1 MKKLSL
7 FIVVFAIF
15 GLNEA
20 MGQWETNGTH
30 INNTNTGNVGIGTSS
45 PGYLLHVSKNMVS
58 PSIRIQN
65 SGGVGGAAFEMF
77 DQFSGANWKF
87 KATNA
92 GGFKIRDH
100 ANSLDVFVVEP
111 NSASNSIYIKSGGNI
126 GIGTMTPSAELEV
139 AGRISIINTGGSVF
153 LGYNAGLNDDLSN
166 NNNTAIGTSAL
177 FTNESGTGNTA
188 VGVSSLK
195 DNTGVN
201 NSALGKSS
209 LRDNTTG
216 GYNVAIGAQALQNM
230 ETGSWNVG
238 IGNAVNFNSESGN
251 NNTMIGHDAGHS
263 SNSVDGC
270 VFIGYKAGY
279 NEESDNTLVIENSNS
294 ESPLI
299 YGEFDND
306 ILAVNGNLGIGTQAP
321 TVKLQVTNG
330 SDASI
335 TGGGYLVTGSTTDQ
349 NIVLDENEIMA
360 RNNGGTSSLQLQR
373 DGGSLSVH
381 YGLGQINEFRIRD
394 DGKTGIGVSL
404 PNSKLHVNTVSGEN
418 GFRVQINGATKFL
431 VHSNGGV
438 VAGHNVTTPTY
449 AFQLQNIDD
458 NLLGKGRAFSWVTY
472 SDNRLKSNQRTV
484 EYGLEEL
491 MQLQPKS
498 YDHHSSSTT
507 EDGEFIMVTN
517 HKIATV
523 GFIAQEVQQII
534 PEAVNE
540 PADESKDLW
549 SMDYNKLIPVLTKA
563 IQEQQIMIEEMRLE
577 IEVLKNKSE

>member
-1 MKKLSL
+1 
-7 FIVVFAIF
+7 
-15 GLNEA
+15 
-20 MGQWETNGTH
+20 
-30 INNTNTGNVGIGTSS
+30 
-45 PGYLLHVSKNMVS
+45 
-58 PSIRIQN
+58 
-65 SGGVGGAAFEMF
+65 
-77 DQFSGANWKF
+77 
-87 KATNA
+87 
-92 GGFKIRDH
+92 
-100 ANSLDVFVVEP
+100 
-111 NSASNSIYIKSGGNI
+111 
-126 GIGTMTPSAELEV
+126 
-139 AGRISIINTGGSVF
+139 
-153 LGYNAGLNDDLSN
+153 
-166 NNNTAIGTSAL
+166 
-177 FTNESGTGNTA
+177 
-188 VGVSSLK
+188 
-195 DNTGVN
+195 
-201 NSALGKSS
+201 
-209 LRDNTTG
+209 
-216 GYNVAIGAQALQNM
+216 M
-230 ETGSWNVG
+230 ETGSSNVG

-279 NEESDNTLVIENSNS
+279 YEETDNTLVIENSNS

-306 ILAVNGNLGIGTQAP
+306 ILAVNGNLGIGTKSP
-321 TVKLQVTNG
+321 DVKLHVVDG
-330 SDASI
+330 SDATI

-381 YGLGQINEFRIRD
+381 YGLGEINEFRIRD
-394 DGKTGIGVSL
+394 DGKTGIGVTF

-449 AFQLQNIDD
+449 AFQLQNIDN

-498 YDHHSSSTT
+498 YDHHSSSTS
-507 EDGEFIMVTN
+507 EEGEFIMVTN
-517 HKIATV
+517 QKVATV
-523 GFIAQEVQQII
+523 GFIAQEVQKII

-540 PADESKDLW
+540 PTNESKDLW
-549 SMDYNKLIPVLTKA
+549 SMDYDKLIPVLTKA
-563 IQEQQIMIEEMRLE
+563 IQEQQVIIEELKDRIEMLE
-577 IEVLKNKSE
+577 KK